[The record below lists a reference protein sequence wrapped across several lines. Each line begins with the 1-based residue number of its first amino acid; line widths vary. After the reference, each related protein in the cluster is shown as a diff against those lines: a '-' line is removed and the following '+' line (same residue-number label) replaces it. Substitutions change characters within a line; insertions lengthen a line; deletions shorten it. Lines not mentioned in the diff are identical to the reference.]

1 MMKALVVVVV
11 LAGSVEAG
19 PTARFGLTYGVTDP
33 AATSVELGPMV
44 TLGERAGPFVGEL
57 EWAYLSFLDP
67 DASRAGVHRLG
78 VTLRTDILQ
87 SREYRCWH
95 AFACTR
101 GQAIYAEAGAAER
114 FGHWQV
120 DAFSISPVNTPQPEL
135 HIGLGFELDNQ
146 LVPYR
151 NGWQLGVRFAFAP
164 ADPVVMTTCRGGCPV
179 SEQSGGMQKAVL
191 LEWMFVV
198 GR

>member
-19 PTARFGLTYGVTDP
+19 PTSRFGLTYGVTDP
-33 AATSVELGPMV
+33 AATSIELGPMV

-78 VTLRTDILQ
+78 VTLRADLLQ
-87 SREYRCWH
+87 SRHDRCW
-95 AFACTR
+95 ATACTR

-114 FGHWQV
+114 FGRWQV
-120 DAFSISPVNTPQPEL
+120 DAFSVSPVNSPQPEV
-135 HIGLGFELDNQ
+135 HVALGFELNNQ

-151 NGWQLGVRFAFAP
+151 NGWQFAVRFAFAP
-164 ADPVVMTTCRGGCPV
+164 DDPVLMTSCRGGCPV
-179 SEQSGGMQKAVL
+179 SAQRDGIQKAVL